1 MQRSLRMEKL
11 TISLP
16 DTIVEFESR
25 IPDIHITDEKILK
38 KFPYDIDYLELA
50 NHSNGLFL
58 TGYKY
63 EYKTPRSRHVKNA
76 GECCIAFIVGL
87 VISAWCRKSVKIFEG
102 QVSIKKDT

>member
-1 MQRSLRMEKL
+1 MEKL

-16 DTIVEFESR
+16 NTIVQFESR
-25 IPDIHITDEKILK
+25 IPSKSVIHITSKEILK

-50 NHSNGLFL
+50 NHQNGLFL

-63 EYKTPRSRHVKNA
+63 EYKTPRSGHVRNA